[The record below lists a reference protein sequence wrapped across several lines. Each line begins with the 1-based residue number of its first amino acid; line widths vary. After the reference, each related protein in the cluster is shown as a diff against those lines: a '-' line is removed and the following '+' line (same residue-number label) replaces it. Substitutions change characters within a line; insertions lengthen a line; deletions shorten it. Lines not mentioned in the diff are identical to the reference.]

1 MRSDKHNCESES
13 LNRNDFIR
21 SIGADSFVREVLEES
36 RPVLVL
42 YMHRD
47 SEFQGQI
54 DIIEGMCRGCD
65 ERLKACLIEDEFNGA
80 FKEKFNVKG
89 TPTFMIFIGGT
100 EKGRML
106 GQVEQK
112 TWEDFVSRTLSP
124 DRGGM

>member
-1 MRSDKHNCESES
+1 MRSDKHNRESES
-13 LNRNDFIR
+13 LNRSDFIR

-42 YMHRD
+42 CMHRD

-54 DIIEGMCRGCD
+54 DIIEGMCRSYD
-65 ERLKACLIEDEFNGA
+65 ERLKACLIEDGFNVA

-112 TWEDFVSRTLSP
+112 TWEDFVSRTLSL

>member
-1 MRSDKHNCESES
+1 VRSDAHDCESVS
-13 LNRNDFIR
+13 LSTNDLIR
-21 SIGADSFVREVLEES
+21 SIGGDSFVKEVLEES

-42 YMHRD
+42 CMHRD
-47 SEFQGQI
+47 SEFQAQI
-54 DIIEGMCRGCD
+54 DIIEDMCRSYGD
-65 ERLKACLIEDEFNGA
+65 RLKACLIEDEFNGA

-112 TWEDFVSRTLSP
+112 TWEEFVSRILSL

>member
-1 MRSDKHNCESES
+1 MRSAKHNFESES
-13 LNRNDFIR
+13 LSTNDLIR
-21 SIGADSFVREVLEES
+21 SIGADSFVSEVLEES

-42 YMHRD
+42 CMHRD

-54 DIIEGMCRGCD
+54 EFIEGICRCYG

-106 GQVEQK
+106 GQVEKK
-112 TWEDFVSRTLSP
+112 TWEDFVSRTLSL
-124 DRGGM
+124 DRDGI

>member
-13 LNRNDFIR
+13 LSTNDFIR
-21 SIGADSFVREVLEES
+21 SIGLDDFHKEVLEES
-36 RPVLVL
+36 SPVLVL
-42 YMHRD
+42 CMHRD
-47 SEFQGQI
+47 FEFQGQI
-54 DIIEGMCRGCD
+54 DIIEGICKSYG
-65 ERLKACLIEDEFNGA
+65 ERLKVCLIEDEFIGA
-80 FKEKFNVKG
+80 FKEKFDVKG

-112 TWEDFVSRTLSP
+112 AFEDFVSRTLSL

>member
-1 MRSDKHNCESES
+1 MKSDKHNCESES
-13 LNRNDFIR
+13 SSTNDFIR
-21 SIGADSFVREVLEES
+21 SIGADSFHKEVLEES

-42 YMHRD
+42 CMHRD

-54 DIIEGMCRGCD
+54 DIIEGLCRTYG
-65 ERLKACLIEDEFNGA
+65 ERLKVCLMKEEFIGA

-100 EKGRML
+100 EEGRML

-112 TWEDFVSRTLSP
+112 SLEDFLSRTLSL
-124 DRGGM
+124 DRGDK